1 MAPPFQAVKAAAP
14 NFAEQFCRRYL
25 GAGKRVGAWWLAPV
39 PWREDRNPSL
49 GVNLNSAKWKDF
61 ARGDHG
67 DLTDL
72 LARLD
77 RCPAAEAAQRLARMM
92 GVS

>member
-1 MAPPFQAVKAAAP
+1 MGVPFAAVKAASSSHTEAL
-14 NFAEQFCRRYL
+14 CRRYL
-25 GAGKRVGAWWLAPV
+25 VPGKRSGDWWLASV

-49 GVNLNSAKWKDF
+49 IVSLKTGHWEDRS
-61 ARGDHG
+61 RGDHG

-72 LARLD
+72 FARLE
-77 RCPAAEAAQRLARMM
+77 RCPLAEAAQRLARMM